1 MRILGKI
8 NIQGKEK
15 NIILKQEGELFKYYI
30 LELLGAY
37 LPQMAEQ
44 EIIFKKETNLTIKDK
59 TNIIKK
65 LKAKNIYQII
75 QKMIQQ
81 HEIIRELGQIEIEEK
96 QKDMILKKEEQ
107 YFKYYYLELIGVY
120 TPKMPG
126 ETIIFREDTIENAV
140 SANIKE
146 TEQKNKISPLE
157 KEQIEQFLER
167 IKIWEIA
174 EKIQMQERGVKE
186 KSQYNKTIKQN
197 TENKKEQQK
206 SQNNKKQQKEQE
218 RQEKQPQKIKNKAN
232 DINIKQEVD
241 MDTRVTDMHNL
252 NQVLKKN
259 EKMPELEHGDEALK
273 MGIVESDNL
282 KDLKNAKGEKEQG
295 HSSRFEAVV
304 ITKKGNIQTLDLEND
319 TQEGTNPTE
328 KNYQVKQNED
338 VEKSDVLT
346 RLKVGEGSIGIEKT
360 QYGEVEVYHSPRK
373 TIGGNG
379 IEGNKSIDRQ
389 LETSDSKN
397 TMEGT
402 DIETL
407 KLAQEHNDG
416 YRSVED
422 GYQEIEKHDKQHPD
436 CEQKTVKDLDGEKNT
451 QSHIHPEPT
460 EEFVEL
466 SNGEKVSYSQLATRW
481 GFYKEGKP
489 DSEFVKEK
497 FGEKKK
503 DDKKPEDVIGELDEE
518 FEDPRATDLR
528 R

>member
-328 KNYQVKQNED
+328 KNYQVKQNEY

-346 RLKVGEGSIGIEKT
+346 RLKVGEGSIGIEKA

-466 SNGEKVSYSQLATRW
+466 SNGEKISYSQLATRW

>member
-1 MRILGKI
+1 MQTLGKI
-8 NIQGKEK
+8 MIQGKEK
-15 NIILKQEGELFKYYI
+15 DIILKQEGELFKYYI
-30 LELLGAY
+30 LELIGAY

-65 LKAKNIYQII
+65 IKAKNIYQII

-140 SANIKE
+140 SADIKE

-186 KSQYNKTIKQN
+186 KSEYNKTIKQN

-218 RQEKQPQKIKNKAN
+218 RQGKQLQKIKNKTN

-259 EKMPELEHGDEALK
+259 KKMPELEHGDEALK

-295 HSSRFEAVV
+295 HSSRYEAVV
-304 ITKKGNIQTLDLEND
+304 ITKKGNVQA
-319 TQEGTNPTE
+319 P
-328 KNYQVKQNED
+328 
-338 VEKSDVLT
+338 
-346 RLKVGEGSIGIEKT
+346 
-360 QYGEVEVYHSPRK
+360 
-373 TIGGNG
+373 
-379 IEGNKSIDRQ
+379 
-389 LETSDSKN
+389 
-397 TMEGT
+397 
-402 DIETL
+402 
-407 KLAQEHNDG
+407 
-416 YRSVED
+416 
-422 GYQEIEKHDKQHPD
+422 
-436 CEQKTVKDLDGEKNT
+436 
-451 QSHIHPEPT
+451 
-460 EEFVEL
+460 
-466 SNGEKVSYSQLATRW
+466 
-481 GFYKEGKP
+481 
-489 DSEFVKEK
+489 
-497 FGEKKK
+497 
-503 DDKKPEDVIGELDEE
+503 
-518 FEDPRATDLR
+518 
-528 R
+528 